1 MKFRLAAFAAGTLV
15 LAACGND
22 NTDASTEAQADTVEM
37 TADEALAPVNET
49 PVADPNANVVTAPAT
64 PVDTTTEE
72 QRIQEAGDNAADTAA
87 AAMDAMA
94 EDSAD
99 QQN

>member
-1 MKFRLAAFAAGTLV
+1 MKFRYAALAAATIA
-15 LAACGND
+15 LAACGGGND
-22 NTDASTEAQADTVEM
+22 DASTEAQADTVEI
-37 TADEALAPVNET
+37 TADEALAPVNEG

-64 PVDTTTEE
+64 PVETPEE
-72 QRIQEAGDNAADTAA
+72 DQIQQAGDDAAATAE